1 MMAELFSEQVEAA
14 ANEAADDLITLMDT
28 VLGYYLQSVTLTRD
42 QLGSVIKSGWIRGA
56 QWESDRQ
63 KALRRNNN
71 G

>member
-42 QLGSVIKSGWIRGA
+42 NLRNAIKNGWIRGA